1 MKLAFILVAVGLAA
15 LQSQNAQPALSP
27 DDKPVFKTEVAEKE
41 IFDQLNHERN
51 EAGLPALVWN
61 DLVAKAARRHAE
73 ALLENQQL
81 SHQFPGEPSLPERI
95 GATGVRFT
103 LAAENV
109 ARTGYME
116 DVHPALMSSPGHRA
130 NILSSQYNAVGI
142 GLVERESKIY
152 VTQDFVFVVPEY
164 SEAQFNAAF
173 AETVNLELKAKGAR
187 RMDIRT
193 DALLREM
200 ACATDGDAGKVA
212 DSATGMR
219 TLVVFTSSDPHSLPK
234 QMLER
239 IHDPNFQR
247 MNVGVCFRPDQE
259 HGYANF
265 WVVAT
270 FYTR

>member
-1 MKLAFILVAVGLAA
+1 MKLAFILVTVGLAA
-15 LQSQNAQPALSP
+15 LQPQSRPPALSTS
-27 DDKPVFKTEVAEKE
+27 DKPIFKTEAAEKE
-41 IFDQLNHERN
+41 IFDQLNHART
-51 EAGLPALVWN
+51 EAGMPALLWS
-61 DLVAKAARRHAE
+61 DLVAKAARRHTE

-109 ARTGYME
+109 ARTGYVE
-116 DVHPALMSSPGHRA
+116 DVHLALMSSPGHRG
-130 NILSSQYNAVGI
+130 NILSSRYNAVGI

-164 SEAQFNAAF
+164 SEEQFNAAF
-173 AETVNLELKAKGAR
+173 AEAVNLELKAR
-187 RMDIRT
+187 RLRSIDIRP
-193 DALLREM
+193 DPLLREM
-200 ACATDGDAGKVA
+200 ACTTNGDA
-212 DSATGMR
+212 ATVTDNAIGMR
-219 TLVVFTSSDPHSLPK
+219 AVVVFTSSEPHSVPK

-239 IHDPNFQR
+239 IRDPNYQR

-265 WVVAT
+265 WVIAT